1 MRAFNRFYTQTIGL
15 TGRAYLESPFSLTQV
30 RILYEL
36 AHRPD
41 LTATDLARDL
51 DLDPGY
57 LSRLL
62 QQFTEKKLV
71 RKTRSPDDARRTT
84 LALTAAGTRAFAPL
98 DERSRQAMQ
107 ALLKPLDVPNR
118 ARLLGALRT
127 VQTILQPATRKA
139 QTVLIRPHRPGD
151 IGWVIAAHGRL
162 YAQEYGWDS
171 SFEALVAQIAGD
183 FLRQFDPAR
192 ECCWIAEQDGV
203 NIGSAFVVQR
213 RDETSGAVIPGVAQL
228 RMVILEPAA
237 RGVGLGKR
245 LVDECIRFARS
256 CGYANMMLWTNDC
269 LHAARAIYEGAGF
282 VLVSEEK
289 HRSFGHDLI
298 GQHWRMDL

>member
-1 MRAFNRFYTQTIGL
+1 LPEQPA
-15 TGRAYLESPFSLTQV
+15 
-30 RILYEL
+30 
-36 AHRPD
+36 
-41 LTATDLARDL
+41 
-51 DLDPGY
+51 
-57 LSRLL
+57 
-62 QQFTEKKLV
+62 
-71 RKTRSPDDARRTT
+71 
-84 LALTAAGTRAFAPL
+84 
-98 DERSRQAMQ
+98 
-107 ALLKPLDVPNR
+107 PNR
-118 ARLLGALRT
+118 ARLLTALRT
-127 VQTILQPATRKA
+127 VQTTLQPATHKA

-151 IGWVIAAHGRL
+151 IGWVVAAHGRL
-162 YAQEYGWDS
+162 YAQEYGWDN

-213 RDETSGAVIPGVAQL
+213 RDETSGAVVPGVAQL

-237 RGVGLGKR
+237 RGLGIGKR
-245 LVDECIRFARS
+245 LVDECIRFARD
-256 CGYANMMLWTNDC
+256 CGYARMMLWTNDC

-289 HRSFGHDLI
+289 HHSFGKDLV